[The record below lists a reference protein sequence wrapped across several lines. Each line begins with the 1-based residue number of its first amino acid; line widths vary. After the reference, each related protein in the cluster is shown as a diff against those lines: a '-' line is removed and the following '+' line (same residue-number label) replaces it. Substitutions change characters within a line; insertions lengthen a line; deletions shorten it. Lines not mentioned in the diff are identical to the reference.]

1 MIYVGNF
8 SYNDNTDETDNYCLI
23 PCLVV
28 ADTVDEALDKF
39 ASQLISLHEEGTIVS
54 DADYIY
60 LDSLVELSAEE
71 SKPVMLSWQK
81 IAVTENGLSSISS
94 ALPASDESVGC
105 AYTFV
110 DDDDED
116 FQTEFDDPNIDF
128 AELEEA
134 DEEPFLDFTQMD

>member
-1 MIYVGNF
+1 M
-8 SYNDNTDETDNYCLI
+8 
-23 PCLVV
+23 
-28 ADTVDEALDKF
+28 
-39 ASQLISLHEEGTIVS
+39 S

-128 AELEEA
+128 ADLEEA